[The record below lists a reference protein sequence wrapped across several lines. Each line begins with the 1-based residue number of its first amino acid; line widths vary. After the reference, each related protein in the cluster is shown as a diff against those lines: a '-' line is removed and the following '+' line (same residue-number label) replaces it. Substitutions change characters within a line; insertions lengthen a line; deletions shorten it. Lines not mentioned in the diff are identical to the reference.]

1 MKIKLTLTL
10 DEKYHELVKDIMR
23 DVVID
28 DVGYSHLVTKHNN
41 LIDDLVH
48 LWFSNTMRESDKYR
62 VIERIHSA
70 DKVQFIE
77 YKYKWR
83 LKSDKFR
90 KRYVGI
96 DVLGGILFFKQPEE
110 ANNLKESEFKKLI
123 ENTGLPF
130 EAFEGV
136 RY

>member
-70 DKVQFIE
+70 DVVEFIE
-77 YKYKWR
+77 TKY
-83 LKSDKFR
+83 
-90 KRYVGI
+90 
-96 DVLGGILFFKQPEE
+96 
-110 ANNLKESEFKKLI
+110 
-123 ENTGLPF
+123 T
-130 EAFEGV
+130 
-136 RY
+136 